1 MNVLFNIGDVG
12 IDVLKLMSAE
22 NSQLSTKTYK
32 SANFSQLSTKT
43 YKNLL

>member
-12 IDVLKLMSAE
+12 KSKKLVLKVI